1 MKYTELEDTNME
13 ETGMGDIDF
22 EGTDPDNNELLES
35 HGLTYTKKSRKLED
49 ARSSS
54 WLFIAFGIIGLL
66 AIAAVWLGIIPLS
79 MALYMKVL
87 YTIVLGA
94 LFLIFLILGIYY
106 KKKIRVLETETRK
119 EERLSKEIIAWIT
132 TEYPLDTLDDL
143 ILADTL
149 PSEQLY
155 FERYEKIASLIRENY
170 QLQDENYLDYLIEK
184 IYQIYSPEE

>member
-1 MKYTELEDTNME
+1 MKNT
-13 ETGMGDIDF
+13 DF
-22 EGTDPDNNELLES
+22 DDNELLES
-35 HGLTYTKKSRKLED
+35 HGLTYTKKSIKLED

-106 KKKIRVLETETRK
+106 KKKIRILESETRK
-119 EERLSKEIIAWIT
+119 EERLSKEIITWIT
-132 TEYPLDTLDDL
+132 TEYPLNTLDDL
-143 ILADTL
+143 ISADTL

-155 FERYEKIASLIRENY
+155 FERYEKIASLIREKY
-170 QLQDENYLDYLIEK
+170 QLQDENYLDYLVEK